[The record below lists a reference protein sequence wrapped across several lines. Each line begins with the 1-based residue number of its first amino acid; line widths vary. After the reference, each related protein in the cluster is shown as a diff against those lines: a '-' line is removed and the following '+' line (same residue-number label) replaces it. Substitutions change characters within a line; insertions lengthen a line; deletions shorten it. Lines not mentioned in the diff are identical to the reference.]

1 MVDTI
6 RVVVGVLGALLVLG
20 GLVGVMAGAWA
31 AGLWAAVAGGVVLVA
46 VVLERA
52 RYRSEAAEGSTA
64 EAGPGGGEPTVPVA
78 PFHPTAEVF
87 IDPTTGHRLR
97 VYLDPASGER
107 RYHAE
112 EVRPGG

>member
-1 MVDTI
+1 
-6 RVVVGVLGALLVLG
+6 
-20 GLVGVMAGAWA
+20 
-31 AGLWAAVAGGVVLVA
+31 VLVA

-52 RYRSEAAEGSTA
+52 RYRSEAAESSTA
-64 EAGPGGGEPTVPVA
+64 GAGPGGGEPTIPGA
-78 PFHPTAEVF
+78 PFRPTDEVF